1 MEEMESMSDPNPSL
15 ESDEQN
21 DFFPSSEFELG
32 PELDGRT
39 HLIDDSGHVSKL
51 VHRFYFVK
59 HWPTD
64 PYSISLIKK
73 KESVI
78 EKMNQDIREM
88 NERMEEKMMLN
99 SLMLHGNKNFA
110 EEKQILRNVNIQERD
125 GASFKSLEMLKETV
139 RCNDY
144 LNNWQKLLREI
155 EQFEIQCQRAS
166 GSGNAY
172 VKGKI
177 SNSESLRKTI
187 KDEIKVR
194 CNDYLNN
201 WQKLLREI
209 EQFEIQCQRASGSG
223 NAYVKGKI
231 SNSESLRKTIKD
243 EIKHLCDDSSENK
256 RKMIAPGIE
265 VMHSEKEL
273 EAIDRL
279 INSLET
285 KLTERRQKKG
295 QAYQSI
301 SKLKEFHDGEVI
313 HYYQY
318 SSLIN
323 KVHQLAKEK
332 DVAALDEFS
341 RSEVRKFMLEWNSNK
356 AFREDYEKKVVQSL
370 ERRQLSRDGRRRQD
384 KNST

>member
-88 NERMEEKMMLN
+88 NERMEEKMSERNHICFRLEHLRHWQREWRNCMDRKGKILNQLHVALDDLCFVSHSPTTTSNKTCFMGELDNHMLN

-301 SKLKEFHDGEVI
+301 SKLKEFHDGEV
-313 HYYQY
+313 
-318 SSLIN
+318 
-323 KVHQLAKEK
+323 
-332 DVAALDEFS
+332 
-341 RSEVRKFMLEWNSNK
+341 WC
-356 AFREDYEKKVVQSL
+356 
-370 ERRQLSRDGRRRQD
+370 
-384 KNST
+384 

>member
-1 MEEMESMSDPNPSL
+1 MDRKGKILNQLHVALDDLCFVSHSPTTTSNKTCFM
-15 ESDEQN
+15 
-21 DFFPSSEFELG
+21 G
-32 PELDGRT
+32 ELDN
-39 HLIDDSGHVSKL
+39 HMLI
-51 VHRFYFVK
+51 
-59 HWPTD
+59 
-64 PYSISLIKK
+64 
-73 KESVI
+73 
-78 EKMNQDIREM
+78 
-88 NERMEEKMMLN
+88 

-125 GASFKSLEMLKETV
+125 GASFKSLEMLKET
-139 RCNDY
+139 
-144 LNNWQKLLREI
+144 
-155 EQFEIQCQRAS
+155 
-166 GSGNAY
+166 
-172 VKGKI
+172 
-177 SNSESLRKTI
+177 
-187 KDEIKVR
+187 VR

-370 ERRQLSRDGRRRQD
+370 ERRQLSSDGRRRQD